1 MGQNLVSSLKL
12 AQNKDEKVLNR
23 ISSLKIAQNKD
34 ERVLNRGSS
43 LKTGDNKDENRG
55 PSRKEIPDQA
65 QDEECQARDEE
76 G

>member
-23 ISSLKIAQNKD
+23 ISSLKLAQNKD
-34 ERVLNRGSS
+34 EKVLNRGSS

-55 PSRKEIPDQA
+55 RGKGYPPGGLCTPA
-65 QDEECQARDEE
+65 Q